1 VATQQEGAK
10 RERGG
15 CLAPTA
21 GWRPAGSGPRPT
33 FTGGVAWPCRVT
45 GPNRGGGGRLT
56 GGAPAQLRVAAVEL
70 V

>member
-1 VATQQEGAK
+1 MQQEGAK
-10 RERGG
+10 RERLAP
-15 CLAPTA
+15 LAPTD

-56 GGAPAQLRVAAVEL
+56 GGAPTQLRVAAVEL